1 MVEKIADLVAN
12 LKPIALIGAGG
23 IGKTSIALSIL
34 HHDRIKEQFGDDRR
48 FIRCDQFQATPTHFL
63 SRFSE
68 VVGAGI
74 ENPENLALLR
84 PFLFSK
90 RMVIVLDNAESILDP
105 QGTNAQELYSVVEE
119 LSRFDNICLFI
130 TSRIFTIPPNCE
142 TLEVPTLAMEDA
154 HNAFYSIYKN
164 GERSSLVDDVLEQLD
179 FHPLSVTL
187 LATVAHQNKWNTS
200 QLVKRWERQRTDVLQ
215 TDHKTSLAATIELS
229 LSSPMFKELGPD
241 ARAMLEAVAF
251 FPQGINENN
260 LDWLFSAISNR
271 ENIFDKFRTL
281 SLTHQTNDFATMLA
295 PLREC
300 LHPKDPKSSALLCA
314 IKDHYF
320 TRLAVDV
327 DPDKPWFEETRWIV
341 SEDVNVEYLLEVFTS
356 IDAGSNDI
364 WDACVAFMDHL
375 YQHKSRLTVL
385 GPKIEGLPDGH
396 PSKPQCL
403 FGLSRLLG
411 SVGDREGSKRL
422 LSHTLQLARGR
433 EDNPQAARA
442 LVGLAEA
449 NRFLFLHEE
458 GIPQAKEA
466 LEIYERLEDTEGQ
479 ADSLGC
485 LAFLYLQ
492 DNMHTTAVEVS
503 SRAVDLS
510 SGERKQSHLCE
521 YHHILG
527 HRYSPRQAQI
537 SHHIKALDIA
547 LSLNSL
553 DRQTQIFLCL
563 IGLFIEEDRLD
574 DAQAYIEQHKLKVV
588 NSPFN
593 MAATMMIQAFVWDHG
608 GRVDEAKS
616 EALRCIDLYKKLGVS
631 GRLLKKSEAILR
643 EFEEKKDSSVTSD
656 TFAEDSGSSEF
667 LTAGLQPTALT
678 LSQILNDGGPP
689 GTPFRML
696 YI

>member
-1 MVEKIADLVAN
+1 MTELFGRDDLVEKIASLVVN
-12 LKPIALIGAGG
+12 LKSVALIGAGG

-34 HHDRIKEQFGDDRR
+34 HHHRIKEQFGDDRR
-48 FIRCDQFQATPTHFL
+48 FIRCDQFQATSTHFL

-74 ENPENLALLR
+74 ENPENLTLLR

-130 TSRIFTIPPNCE
+130 TSRILTTPPNCD
-142 TLEVPTLAMEDA
+142 TIEVPTLAMEDA

-187 LATVAHQNKWNTS
+187 LATVAHQNGWNTS
-200 QLVKRWERQRTDVLQ
+200 QLVKRWDKRRTDVLQ

-229 LSSPMFKELGPD
+229 LSSPMFKELGQD

-260 LDWLFSAISNR
+260 LDWLFSAIPNR
-271 ENIFDKFRTL
+271 ENIFDKFHTL
-281 SLTHQTNDFATMLA
+281 SLTYQTNDFATMLA

-320 TRLAVDV
+320 TRLSVGA
-327 DPDKPWFEETRWIV
+327 DPDKPGFEETRWIM

-356 IDAGSNDI
+356 IDAESSNV

-375 YQHKSRLTVL
+375 YQHKPRLTVL

-396 PSKPQCL
+396 PSKPRCL

-411 SVGDREGSKRL
+411 SVAHREGRKRL
-422 LSHTLQLARGR
+422 LLHTLELWRERGDDSQVARTLVDLAH
-433 EDNPQAARA
+433 
-442 LVGLAEA
+442 A

-466 LEIYERLEDTEGQ
+466 LEIYERLNDTEGQ

-485 LAFLYLQ
+485 LAFLYTQ
-492 DNMHTTAVEVS
+492 DSLTTAAEFS

-510 SGERKQSHLCE
+510 SGKRQQSRICDYHLV
-521 YHHILG
+521 LG
-527 HRYSPRQAQI
+527 LGCDGDMEGQI
-537 SHHIKALDIA
+537 GHLTKALDIA

-553 DRQTQIFLCL
+553 EKQTLIFFHL
-563 IGLFIEEDRLD
+563 IGLFIDADRLNE
-574 DAQAYIEQHKLKVV
+574 AQAHIERLKLKVI
-588 NSPFN
+588 NSPLE
-593 MAATMMIQAFVWDHG
+593 MAVTTMLQALVWYKE
-608 GRVDEAKS
+608 GRLDQAKS
-616 EALRCIDLYKKLGVS
+616 EALRGLDLYKKLGAS
-631 GRLLKKSEAILR
+631 GRLLNDAEAVLAVI
-643 EFEEKKDSSVTSD
+643 E
-656 TFAEDSGSSEF
+656 
-667 LTAGLQPTALT
+667 
-678 LSQILNDGGPP
+678 GG
-689 GTPFRML
+689 MNSW
-696 YI
+696 